1 MTFDP
6 SQIGRFEFVRIAS
19 LRAAQLM
26 RGCTPLVPASSKR
39 TTTARHEVA
48 EGKVFGLPR
57 KPGRAEMP
65 I

>member
-6 SQIGRFEFVRIAS
+6 STIGRFEFVKLAS

-26 RGCTPLVPASSKR
+26 RGCRPLVPECGKR

-48 EGKVFGLPR
+48 GGFISGLPR
-57 KPGRAEMP
+57 KPRTVVP
-65 I
+65 L